1 MGGDEHVAVLTP
13 LAPSV
18 PATATT
24 GPRTLPVASDAQA
37 CTPRPDA
44 ITFEV
49 SGEAELERLAELAW
63 KGPGAPRTA
72 LVARGVDMEVLT
84 RALRHA
90 EGAYLR
96 LDTLIYG
103 VATLP
108 RATHAAGKALILQ
121 ASSVDTLVAAA
132 HEAVAAGLHDVA
144 LALRAED
151 PPAVLLSHRLLA
163 RLDAEGLG
171 RAAAPALR
179 RRRAAHP
186 CCSRARRAA
195 VRRHRR

>member
-1 MGGDEHVAVLTP
+1 MRPQSASLHSDPGMTEVAITVPHRPAPTPHEAMVTCRSGRPRLDHDDHRPRCCRSHCYRAEQSAASTDRRRGPPGMRSPRRRTRTIRLGAAPMGGDEHVAVLTP

-37 CTPRPDA
+37 RTPRPDA

-72 LVARGVDMEVLT
+72 LVARGADMAVLT

-103 VATLP
+103 V
-108 RATHAAGKALILQ
+108 
-121 ASSVDTLVAAA
+121 
-132 HEAVAAGLHDVA
+132 
-144 LALRAED
+144 
-151 PPAVLLSHRLLA
+151 SH
-163 RLDAEGLG
+163 
-171 RAAAPALR
+171 
-179 RRRAAHP
+179 
-186 CCSRARRAA
+186 
-195 VRRHRR
+195 